1 MKTLQTRPGFSL
13 KIVVL
18 ALLAAF
24 GSAHAADDEIAA
36 LIRPDSSVSIG
47 AAGVTG
53 AENERSFFGQYNG
66 LRRQD
71 AYLLLD
77 LDVIKRDDA
86 TGTWTTFQGRN
97 LGLDTREIRFGQ
109 QKQGDW
115 KYSFEY
121 DEMIRRDPR
130 TINTSLVGAGSTAPV
145 VSRLATAG
153 SGSDVNLDL
162 KRKNTTIALEKWLSP
177 SLQFE
182 ALFARGIESLLTAG
196 QGRTDAAETLR
207 QRAFDEAP
215 ASTGSID
222 GRAFEW
228 IADADMRL
236 GPVCEAVI
244 NGRYYWLPF
253 THLARVVIEAPQ
265 DLRDAVWMP
274 THFEF
279 TNGGEAVGVIPTR
292 YPGSELHADPLVR
305 LARKTEWVESPAGVF
320 CGQGQRILT
329 TDSGDFPLMD
339 VREIV
344 LSSAAAA
351 GGETRG

>member
-1 MKTLQTRPGFSL
+1 MRTLQTRPGFSL
-13 KIVVL
+13 KIVAL

-53 AENERSFFGQYNG
+53 AENERSIFGQYNG

-86 TGTWTTFQGRN
+86 TGTWTTLQGRN

-182 ALFARGIESLLTAG
+182 ASFRNEDKNGARMFGNGMACPSGSAPSPLCTTGVTQWAQLMLPEPINSST
-196 QGRTDAAETLR
+196 QQFDAKLNY
-207 QRAFDEAP
+207 
-215 ASTGSID
+215 ASDKLMLSG
-222 GRAFEW
+222 G
-228 IADADMRL
+228 
-236 GPVCEAVI
+236 
-244 NGRYYWLPF
+244 YY
-253 THLARVVIEAPQ
+253 
-265 DLRDAVWMP
+265 
-274 THFEF
+274 
-279 TNGGEAVGVIPTR
+279 G
-292 YPGSELHADPLVR
+292 
-305 LARKTEWVESPAGVF
+305 
-320 CGQGQRILT
+320 
-329 TDSGDFPLMD
+329 
-339 VREIV
+339 
-344 LSSAAAA
+344 
-351 GGETRG
+351 